1 LFGLLIM
8 GTGMVGGYVA
18 LDRQLDARL
27 ADELEGKRH
36 LVVQLLAKTSS
47 VAALSQSRHRFDD
60 VLFGHENLHLALV
73 DDATGRTVAAF
84 SGAGLESAQLLDGWL
99 DGVVSHSWLTA
110 GGERLVSVRG
120 HAPVSD
126 GSGVRYVVSL
136 DRRHDS
142 RLLSDFLRTSLLGA
156 PFLLLVVGLGSWL
169 IARTALAP
177 LLRFRRMAAS
187 IGTQSLD
194 RRIPQSGLPEELS
207 ELAREFNAM
216 LERIDEGYRRLQEFS
231 ADLAHELRTP
241 VATLLGRNQ
250 VALSRERPVQELREV
265 LAEDA
270 EELVRLSR
278 LISDM
283 LFIAQAEHGP
293 SPLRRERVELEA
305 EIVHIAEYLA
315 AAADD
320 KDVRIDVAGC
330 AAPSADR
337 MLVQRAVTNV
347 LSNAV
352 RHADPGTTVQVRIT
366 TRPGAAELLV
376 SNTGEPIG
384 AEHLPRIFDRFYR
397 ADASRARLSGGT
409 GLGLAIVRS
418 IMKAHGGDVR
428 AASDPTTRTTTF
440 TLEFPIASAQ
450 SRRPGRLLDAC
461 GRGV

>member
-320 KDVRIDVAGC
+320 KDVRIDVAVAPRRAPTACWCSGPSPTYSPMRSGMPTRERLSRC
-330 AAPSADR
+330 ASRPGLEQLNSWCPTPASRSAPSTC
-337 MLVQRAVTNV
+337 RAYSIGSIGPMPRV
-347 LSNAV
+347 
-352 RHADPGTTVQVRIT
+352 PGSV
-366 TRPGAAELLV
+366 GAPV
-376 SNTGEPIG
+376 WGW
-384 AEHLPRIFDRFYR
+384 
-397 ADASRARLSGGT
+397 
-409 GLGLAIVRS
+409 RS
-418 IMKAHGGDVR
+418 CAP
-428 AASDPTTRTTTF
+428 S
-440 TLEFPIASAQ
+440 
-450 SRRPGRLLDAC
+450 
-461 GRGV
+461 